1 MGRGTFRPSDSV
13 TKLAPTLA
21 DQNRSAEICQ
31 HVLATNNNINSPRG
45 RLGNRRT
52 EGGKCQ
58 IGADDEGDAH
68 IHVEEL
74 AVAKRVEVIFRTV
87 TCTVLTG
94 DRMQQWPAE

>member
-1 MGRGTFRPSDSV
+1 MHAS
-13 TKLAPTLA
+13 AA
-21 DQNRSAEICQ
+21 DLKAE
-31 HVLATNNNINSPRG
+31 LS
-45 RLGNRRT
+45 RRA

-58 IGADDEGDAH
+58 IGADDESDAH